1 MKTLP
6 RNERLLELLADN
18 AVGAL
23 SSAEIA
29 ELESL
34 KAKEPG
40 ADFEVFDRAAAAVD
54 LAFVTEIQSAPASLI
69 AKLKADTAALSQ
81 TTNRTEP
88 IGRIQ
93 IAQRPNRFLQ
103 TAGWL
108 AAAACLAIAVA
119 GWWPRLNQGG
129 SRGYGDFASFKTSTP
144 DAVSAPFGDFND
156 LTTGA
161 PPEIRSV
168 TGEVVWSDSA
178 QTGFLKLK
186 GMPANDPSKEQ
197 YQLWIIDGTRGLGQ
211 RISGAIFDVPKDIAV
226 AKGEVIVRIDPQLHV
241 NKAAIFAITIE
252 QPGGVWVSD
261 MTRRAVLAKLPDP
274 GT

>member
-1 MKTLP
+1 MKPLP

-18 AVGAL
+18 AVGVL
-23 SSAEIA
+23 SSAELA

-34 KAKEPG
+34 KAAEPG
-40 ADFEVFDRAAAAVD
+40 ADFEVFDRAAAAAD
-54 LAFVTEIQSAPASLI
+54 LATLTTIESAPASLVV
-69 AKLKADTAALSQ
+69 KLKAQAAAQ
-81 TTNRTEP
+81 TSVSTEP

-93 IAQRPNRFLQ
+93 IAQKPNRFLQ

-119 GWWPRLNQGG
+119 GWWPRLNKGG
-129 SRGYGDFASFKTSTP
+129 TLAPRDIASFKTSTP
-144 DAVSAPFGDFND
+144 DAVSAAFGDFND

-161 PPEIRSV
+161 PPEIRNV

-186 GMPANDPSKEQ
+186 GMPANDPTKEQ

-211 RISGAIFDVPKDIAV
+211 RISGAIFDVPKDVAV
-226 AKGEVIVRIDPQLHV
+226 AKGEVIVPIDPQLHV

-252 QPGGVWVSD
+252 APGGVWVSD
-261 MTRRAVLAKLPDP
+261 MTRRAVLAKLPAP